1 MTLTRL
7 QAPSPRR
14 FALAWM
20 LGAAAVT
27 LLPLAPTAAAA
38 ARGDHAAQLRARAVD
53 AFRAGRFPEAYGR
66 FVALAEL
73 GDAEAARLALW
84 MYQRGPT
91 LFGREWDATPEQ
103 IADWTTQATRRGLP
117 PL

>member
-1 MTLTRL
+1 MTHP
-7 QAPSPRR
+7 APNSRR
-14 FALAWM
+14 TALAWT
-20 LGAAAVT
+20 LRAGLTA
-27 LLPLAPTAAAA
+27 LLPPAATLAVAAHTETASM
-38 ARGDHAAQLRARAVD
+38 RHARAVD

-66 FVALAEL
+66 FIRLAEL

-103 IADWTTQATRRGLP
+103 IASWTAQATRRGLP
-117 PL
+117 PLA

>member
-1 MTLTRL
+1 MTHP
-7 QAPSPRR
+7 APHSRR
-14 FALAWM
+14 SALAWT
-20 LGAAAVT
+20 LRAGLTA
-27 LLPLAPTAAAA
+27 LLPPAATLAVA
-38 ARGDHAAQLRARAVD
+38 ARSEHASVLHARAVD

-66 FVALAEL
+66 FVRLADL

-103 IADWTTQATRRGLP
+103 IADWSAHATRRGLP
-117 PL
+117 PLS